1 MIPREKLMAEAQRL
15 RARTVKFLGELVARP
30 SHSGTERRAAE
41 CIRREMRAVGFD
53 EVKIDKL
60 GNVIGR
66 IGRGKK
72 IILYDSH
79 IDTVGVGDPEAW
91 KGQDP
96 FKLRAQDGY
105 LWGRGACDNKG
116 SMACMVHGAGLLKK
130 LGLTGDFTVY
140 VTGSTFEE
148 DCDGLGQEFLIK
160 KSMRTPHLVVLGEP
174 TDLNV
179 YRGHRGRMEIAVRLA
194 GRSCHAS
201 APERGDNP
209 IYKMTPLIQQIEEL
223 NGQLQDHPFLGKGTV
238 AVTKIECQ
246 TPSLN
251 AVPDSCTIYLDRR
264 LTAGE
269 TKQSALAEIQALPGA
284 RQANVEILP
293 YEATG
298 YTGLKVKSEKY
309 FPTWVLP
316 EDHPGVRAAVE
327 AAGVVRGSAPRIGRW
342 AFSTNGVASMGRLGI
357 PTIGFGAG
365 NEVDT
370 HSATERIAID
380 HLPVA
385 LAFYALFPSI
395 VAPLL

>member
-1 MIPREKLMAEAQRL
+1 MIPREKLMAEANRL
-15 RARTVKFLGELVARP
+15 RARTAKFLGDIVACP
-30 SHSGTERRAAE
+30 SHSGTEKRVADR
-41 CIRREMRAVGFD
+41 IRREMKAVGFD
-53 EVKIDKL
+53 EAKIDKL

-66 IGRGKK
+66 IGKGKK
-72 IILYDSH
+72 VILYDSH
-79 IDTVGVGDPEAW
+79 IDTVGVGDPAAW
-91 KGQDP
+91 KGRDP
-96 FKLRAQDGY
+96 FKLAARDGY

-130 LGLTGDFTVY
+130 LGLAGDFTLY

-148 DCDGLGQEFLIK
+148 DCDGLGQEFLIQRSIRK
-160 KSMRTPHLVVLGEP
+160 PHLVCLGEP
-174 TDLNV
+174 TDLDV
-179 YRGHRGRMEIAVRLA
+179 YRGHRGRMEIGVHLA

-209 IYKMTPLIQQIEEL
+209 IYKMTHLIQEIEEL
-223 NGQLQDHPFLGKGTV
+223 NGALKDDPFLGKGTV

-251 AVPDSCTIYLDRR
+251 AVPDSCSIYLDRR

-269 TKQSALAEIQALPGA
+269 TKQSALEEIQGLPAA
-284 RQANVEILP
+284 RHTNVEILP
-293 YEATG
+293 YESTA
-298 YTGLKVKSEKY
+298 YTGLRVKSEKY

-316 EDHPGVRAAVE
+316 EDHPGVRGAVE
-327 AAGVVRGSAPRIGRW
+327 AAALARGSAPRIGRW
-342 AFSTNGVASMGRLGI
+342 TFSTNGVASMGRLGI

-370 HSATERIAID
+370 HSATERIAAH

-385 LAFYALFPSI
+385 VAFYTLFPSI

>member
-1 MIPREKLMAEAQRL
+1 MVAREKLMAEAHRL
-15 RARTVKFLGELVARP
+15 RGKTARFLAALVASP
-30 SHSGTERRAAE
+30 SHSGSEKKAAE

-53 EVKIDKL
+53 DVYIDKL

-66 IGRGKK
+66 IGKGKK

-79 IDTVGVGDPEAW
+79 IDTVGVGDPAAW
-91 KGQDP
+91 RGRNP
-96 FKLRAQDGY
+96 FTPRTQDGY

-116 SMACMVHGAGLLKK
+116 SMACMVHGGGLLKK
-130 LGLTGDFTVY
+130 LGLTGDFTLY

-160 KSMRTPHLVVLGEP
+160 KSIRRPHLVCLGEP

-179 YRGHRGRMEIAVRLA
+179 YRGHRGRMEVSVHVE

-201 APERGDNP
+201 APERGQNP
-209 IYKMTPLIQQIEEL
+209 IYKMTPLIQQIEDL
-223 NGQLQDHPFLGKGTV
+223 NTRLKDDPFLGKGTV

-251 AVPDSCTIYLDRR
+251 AVPDSCTLYLDRR

-269 TKQSALAEIQALPGA
+269 TKESALAEIRALPAAEAA
-284 RQANVEILP
+284 RVEIMP
-293 YEATG
+293 YEAKG

-316 EDHPGVRAAVE
+316 EDHPGVRGGAE
-327 AAGVVRGSAPRIGRW
+327 AATLVRGSPPRIGRW
-342 AFSTNGVASMGRLGI
+342 TFSTNGVASMGRLGI

-370 HSATERIAID
+370 HSATERIALE

-385 LAFYALFPSI
+385 VAFYAVFPSV

>member
-1 MIPREKLMAEAQRL
+1 MIARKRLLAEAKRL
-15 RARTVKFLGELVARP
+15 QGKTARFLADIVACP
-30 SHSGTERRAAE
+30 SHSGTEKRAADR
-41 CIRREMRAVGFD
+41 IRREMKAVGFD
-53 EVKIDKL
+53 EAFTDKL

-66 IGRGKK
+66 VGKGRKVL
-72 IILYDSH
+72 LYDSH
-79 IDTVGVGDPEAW
+79 IDTVGVGDPAAW
-91 KGQDP
+91 KGRDP
-96 FKLRAQDGY
+96 FKLRSQGGF

-130 LGLTGDFTVY
+130 LGLTGDFTLY

-160 KSMRTPHLVVLGEP
+160 KSIRTPHLVCLGEP

-179 YRGHRGRMEIAVRLA
+179 YRGHRGRMEIAVHVA

-209 IYKMTPLIQQIEEL
+209 VYKMTPLIQEIEAL
-223 NGQLQDHPFLGKGTV
+223 NQRLKDDAFLGKGSV

-264 LTAGE
+264 LTVGE
-269 TKQSALAEIQALPGA
+269 TKASALAEIRALPSAQGA
-284 RQANVEILP
+284 RVELLP

-298 YTGLKVKSEKY
+298 YTGQKVKSEKY
-309 FPTWVLP
+309 FPTWILP
-316 EDHPGVRAAVE
+316 EDHPGVRGAVE
-327 AAGVVRGSAPRIGRW
+327 AATAVRGSAPRIGRW
-342 AFSTNGVASMGRLGI
+342 AFSTNGIASMGRLGI

-370 HSATERIAID
+370 HSATERIASA

-385 LAFYALFPSI
+385 VAFYALFPSM

>member
-1 MIPREKLMAEAQRL
+1 VIARDKLMAEARRL
-15 RARTVKFLGELVARP
+15 QGKTAKFLADIVACP
-30 SHSGTERRAAE
+30 SHSGTEKQVADR
-41 CIRREMRAVGFD
+41 IRKEMKAIGFD
-53 EVKIDKL
+53 EAFVDKL

-66 IGRGKK
+66 IGKGRKV
-72 IILYDSH
+72 ILYDSH
-79 IDTVGVGDPEAW
+79 IDTVGVGDPAAW
-91 KGQDP
+91 KGRDP
-96 FKLRAQDGY
+96 FKLRSQGGY

-116 SMACMVHGAGLLKK
+116 SMACMVHGGALLKK
-130 LGLTGDFTVY
+130 LGLLGDFTLY

-160 KSMRTPHLVVLGEP
+160 KSIRKPHLVCLGEP

-179 YRGHRGRMEIAVRLA
+179 YRGHRGRMEIAVHIT

-209 IYKMTPLIQQIEEL
+209 IYKMTNLIQEVEEL
-223 NGQLQDHPFLGKGTV
+223 NRRLKDDPFLGKGTV

-251 AVPDSCTIYLDRR
+251 AVPDSCSIYLDRR

-269 TKQSALAEIQALPGA
+269 TKQSALAEIQALPSA
-284 RQANVEILP
+284 RRAGVEILP

-316 EDHPGVRAAVE
+316 EDHPGVRGAVE
-327 AAGVVRGSAPRIGRW
+327 AAAAVRGSAPRIGRW
-342 AFSTNGVASMGRLGI
+342 TFSTNGVASMGRLGI

-370 HSATERIAID
+370 HSATERIALS
-380 HLPVA
+380 HLPPAV
-385 LAFYALFPSI
+385 AFYALFPSI

>member
-1 MIPREKLMAEAQRL
+1 MI
-15 RARTVKFLGELVARP
+15 ARTRLMTEANRLQAKTAKFLADIVGCP
-30 SHSGTERRAAE
+30 SHSGTEKQVADR
-41 CIRREMRAVGFD
+41 IRKEMKAVGFD
-53 EVKIDKL
+53 EVVIDKL
-60 GNVIGR
+60 GNVAGR
-66 IGRGKK
+66 IGKGQKV
-72 IILYDSH
+72 ILYDSH
-79 IDTVGVGDPEAW
+79 IDTVGVGDPAAW
-91 KGQDP
+91 KGRNP
-96 FKLRAQDGY
+96 FKLRRQDGY

-130 LGLTGDFTVY
+130 LGLTGDFTLY

-160 KSMRTPHLVVLGEP
+160 KSIRMPHLVCLGEP

-179 YRGHRGRMEIAVRLA
+179 YRGHRGRMEIAVHMA

-209 IYKMTPLIQQIEEL
+209 IYKMTTMVQDIEQL
-223 NGQLQDHPFLGKGTV
+223 NERLKDDPFLGKGTV

-251 AVPDSCTIYLDRR
+251 AVPDSCSIYLDRR

-269 TKQSALAEIQALPGA
+269 TKASALAEIQALSSA
-284 RQANVEILP
+284 RNAGVEILA
-293 YEATG
+293 YEAKG
-298 YTGLKVKSEKY
+298 YTGLKVTSEKY

-316 EDHPGVRAAVE
+316 EDHPGVCGAVE
-327 AAGVVRGSAPRIGRW
+327 AATLVRGSAPRIGRW
-342 AFSTNGVASMGRLGI
+342 TFSTNGVASMGRLGI

-370 HSATERIAID
+370 HSATERIAVA

-385 LAFYALFPSI
+385 VAFYALFPSI

>member
-30 SHSGTERRAAE
+30 SHSGTERQAAE
-41 CIRREMRAVGFD
+41 CVRKEMRAVGFD
-53 EVKIDKL
+53 EVRIDKL

-66 IGRGKK
+66 IGKGEKV
-72 IILYDSH
+72 ILYDSH
-79 IDTVGVGDPEAW
+79 IDTVGVGDPAAW
-91 KGQDP
+91 KGRHP

-116 SMACMVHGAGLLKK
+116 SMACMVHGGGLLKK
-130 LGLTGDFTVY
+130 LGLLGDFTLY

-160 KSMRTPHLVVLGEP
+160 KSIRKPHLVVLGEP

-209 IYKMTPLIQQIEEL
+209 IYKMTSLIQQIEEL
-223 NGQLQDHPFLGKGTV
+223 NHHLKDDPFLGKGTV

-269 TKQSALAEIQALPGA
+269 TKASALAEIQALPAA
-284 RQANVEILP
+284 RQAGVEILP
-293 YEATG
+293 YEARG
-298 YTGLKVKSEKY
+298 YTGLRVKSEKY

-316 EDHPGVRAAVE
+316 EDHSGVRAAVE
-327 AAGVVRGSAPRIGRW
+327 VATLVRGSAPRIGRW
-342 AFSTNGVASMGRLGI
+342 TFSTNGVASMGRLEI

-370 HSATERIAID
+370 HSATERISID

-385 LAFYALFPSI
+385 VAFSALFPSI